1 MELTYNDKL
10 RIYYQKNKQ
19 ILLAKPTGRREVLI
33 ASELAKA
40 LNCRTEVQAPLGIG
54 RIDCLSHKILIEV
67 KYADLVLPAKAAL
80 GQLLLYKY
88 ALKFKGQ
95 LAIGNISEKGYMP
108 AGIEAFCHEANIIIF
123 IYHLNECRW
132 RCRWQPKV

>member
-1 MELTYNDKL
+1 MDFNKKL
-10 RIYYQKNKQ
+10 KAYYKLNKP
-19 ILLAKPTGRREVLI
+19 LFKTKPVGKKEVPI
-33 ASELAKA
+33 AGELARA
-40 LNCRTEVQAPLGIG
+40 LNCRTEVRAPLGIG
-54 RIDCLSHKILIEV
+54 RIDCLSQDLLIEV
-67 KYADLVLPAKAAL
+67 KYADNVYNAKSAL

-132 RCRWQPKV
+132 RCRWQP